1 MDAKYMS
8 LKELISESDVISLNL
23 ALNESTRHIIGKA
36 EFAEMKTG
44 VVIVNTAR
52 AGLVDTEAMLEALE
66 SGKVCRVLL
75 AALVSIFQWL
85 LMAYRST
92 LLGLTYMTT
101 NLMSTRDWSRTQT
114 SLFCHILELPLM
126 RRRKRWRSWF
136 LRI

>member
-66 SGKVCRVLL
+66 SGKVCRV
-75 AALVSIFQWL
+75 
-85 LMAYRST
+85 
-92 LLGLTYMTT
+92 
-101 NLMSTRDWSRTQT
+101 
-114 SLFCHILELPLM
+114 
-126 RRRKRWRSWF
+126 
-136 LRI
+136 